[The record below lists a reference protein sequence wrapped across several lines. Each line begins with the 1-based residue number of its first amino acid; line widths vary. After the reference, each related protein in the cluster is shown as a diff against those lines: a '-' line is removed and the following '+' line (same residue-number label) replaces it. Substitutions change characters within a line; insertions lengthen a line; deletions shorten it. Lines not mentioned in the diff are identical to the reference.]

1 MTTESST
8 LVALI
13 GRPNVGKSTLFNR
26 MTRRRDAIVDP
37 TPGVTRDRHY
47 AHVSYEEHPFTLV
60 DTGGIED
67 EDDTITG
74 HIRNQALR
82 AIDEADIIL
91 FLMDGRQGLTPSD
104 QEITDLLRRTEKKV
118 FFIVNKIDS
127 PDLEVELLSPFYEL
141 GVDALWPLS
150 ADHGY
155 GYRTLMEDLTAELE
169 PASEDGKLPEG
180 TMRLAFIGR
189 PNVGKSSMINAI
201 IGQERMVVSDISGTT
216 RDSVDTL
223 LSRDQ
228 YNYLLIDTAGIR
240 RKGKTKDKLEK
251 FSILKALKALGRC
264 DIALVLID
272 AEEGITEQDTKVIG
286 YTQDHG
292 RALIILLNKWDL
304 IKDDKKR
311 QDWLLEEVRLATNFI
326 PFAPVLKVSAKTGY
340 GIKRVFPEI
349 GKIYRQF
356 HERFP
361 TSALNRLLE
370 AAVAHHEPRIYKG
383 RRVKLYYTAQIGTA
397 PPSFAVITN
406 SPKGVHFSYQR
417 YLKNRFRDGLGLDRV
432 PVRLL
437 FKERSGRKKKG

>member
-1 MTTESST
+1 MTTASST

-47 AHVSYEEHPFTLV
+47 AYVSYEDHPFTLI
-60 DTGGIED
+60 DTGGIDD
-67 EDDTITG
+67 EDDAMTG
-74 HIRNQALR
+74 HIRNQAIL
-82 AIDEADIIL
+82 AIEEADIIL
-91 FLMDGRQGLTPSD
+91 FLMDGREGLTPSD
-104 QEITDLLRRTEKKV
+104 LEITDLLRRTKKKV
-118 FFIVNKIDS
+118 FFIINKIDS
-127 PDLEVELLSPFYEL
+127 PDLEIELLSPFYEL
-141 GVDALWPLS
+141 GVDALQPLS

-155 GYRTLMEDLTAELE
+155 GFRTLMENLTAELE
-169 PASEDGKLPEG
+169 PARESGKLPDG
-180 TMRLAFIGR
+180 TMRLAFFGR

-201 IGQERMVVSDISGTT
+201 MGQERMVVSDISGTT

-326 PFAPVLKVSAKTGY
+326 PFAPVLRVSAKTGY

-349 GKIYRQF
+349 GKMYRQF

-370 AAVAHHEPRIYKG
+370 AAVVHHEPRIYKG

-417 YLKNRFRDGLGLDRV
+417 YLKNRFREGLGLDRV
-432 PVRLL
+432 PVRLV